1 MADYAIDFE
10 ILISTNLFTEKKED
24 KINSFTFRN
33 LADYY
38 NMYLDKTRALLI
50 SLCIKRASIEEKYY
64 KNLMSF
70 KDRLLEEIQNGSNS
84 KNNIIECLNYFQE
97 INKQ

>member
-10 ILISTNLFTEKKED
+10 ILISTNLFIEKEED

-38 NMYLDKTRALLI
+38 NMYLDETRALLI
-50 SLCIKRASIEEKYY
+50 SLCIKKASMDEKYY
-64 KNLMSF
+64 EHLMSF
-70 KDRLLEEIQNGSNS
+70 KDGLLEDIQNGSKS
-84 KNNIIECLNYFQE
+84 KNNIIECVNYFQE
-97 INKQ
+97 INKK